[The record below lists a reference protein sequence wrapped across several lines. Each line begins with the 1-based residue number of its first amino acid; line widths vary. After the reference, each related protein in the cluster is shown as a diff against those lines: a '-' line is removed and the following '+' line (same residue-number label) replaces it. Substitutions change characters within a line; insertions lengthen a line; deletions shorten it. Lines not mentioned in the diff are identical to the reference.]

1 MGHKMLKHD
10 FKRVLAFLLVFM
22 MVFTSMPVTKTYAA
36 EGDTSENPII
46 ISNAEG
52 LIAATEDKYYALGA
66 DINLTDEQ
74 QISTV
79 VGVLDGRGYTVTLS
93 GKALAANVTGTIQ
106 NLGLMG
112 TVVENNKYSGSFAES
127 FSGNLLNCYST
138 VKLSTSGWSYDHGG
152 LVGTM
157 SDGLIQNCYFAGT
170 TTLCGGG
177 IGGKGTIK
185 DVGTAKNCYYTAGMD
200 DFAMTPKPT
209 RENVAK
215 KTADELKANGV
226 DWLNT
231 DKPDTGYKWTVDVNT
246 NGGLPILTLD
256 DGSQTAPLVDK
267 TSLQSTIE
275 SAQGYTE
282 SKYTVESW
290 NSMKA
295 ALTNALIVFNNND
308 ATQEEVDSAK
318 TELET
323 TLVGLVKIRI
333 TKPVEVPEE
342 AIEISSQSDL
352 KTKIEYP
359 GTGKYYVLTKD
370 ITLDGMY
377 FKFASDDFNGILDG
391 QGHTIT
397 FNNAPALFHSVGVGE
412 DAVIQNISFEGE
424 IAAFTVSTST
434 GPLTEKSFKGSVINC
449 TSNVTKGTGINNVAG
464 FANIV
469 DGGIISNC
477 YVIGKATNAFANSF
491 NSGKILN
498 SYWMSG
504 ITNSVNENN
513 VQNSSEM
520 MASQMQTLDFVNLL
534 NINKGEH
541 GTKWGQNSNGFPYFG
556 ENKEYSQPGSGTYE
570 YEMSFL
576 PHNSNSES
584 VVKDNQ
590 LTLLTSE
597 VSNKFAGTFSVKDYT
612 APKNKKIIWS
622 VTNTF
627 PEGCVA
633 IAEEEGEF
641 YIYNAGEAIVRAQL
655 ADKDG
660 NVEKTLVEVRVTT
673 VTGTIEEIKLF
684 IAGEEVTNGNYTI
697 QGSEQKTI
705 QVKAKYEGKEGFIGV
720 TSAMFE
726 FTTKDTD
733 YLDTKF
739 NYSTF
744 CFKKPGNASIKVTS
758 KDNANVTATV
768 NMTSEYVAATK
779 ITPGVSGIITIHGRN
794 ANDWQNKTP
803 LFNPI
808 YNGVN
813 IEPSNASY
821 SSSDYWNVTSS
832 DSNVGIY
839 GETAYIPVGAGT
851 VTYTATLS
859 YVDPSGNPVVVSGSS
874 DVTFKYENPLKEI
887 VAEKDK
893 IEVKNNTKTALS
905 IIFTGIKEGW
915 SISEPTIDWTYDKAN
930 IVEIYRDTEKD
941 GFKRDESAYDNNMYV
956 LGTDY
961 IIKAVGEGT
970 VVATGTPRDSS
981 GGADPIK
988 VTITVTKGENIPV
1001 VDIYKIVADGIESCI
1016 KYLSSKNI
1024 PYVYSSEWMILA
1036 QMRAGQ
1042 AISDKNISDY
1052 LTDLN
1057 KEIAKWSS
1065 AKKPTDIE
1073 RVSLTLTILGK
1084 DITDYNNK
1092 NLAEMI
1098 YNHPN
1103 LDSGSNEL
1111 IYALIALDAAKV
1123 TPPSDAKWSKAEMID
1138 KLLDFQN
1145 ENGGF
1150 GLNSNA
1156 SSDIDITAMALQA
1169 LAPYQSNQEVKQA
1182 SDKAIGFLKNE
1193 IDKISYGYGTA
1204 ESNAQVIL
1212 ALATLNM
1219 DAVESGFGTKYENI
1233 FSHLIKNYSTEGYG
1247 FRHDTTKNE
1256 ANNMATIQVLQSLEA
1271 YRRYMEEEPS
1281 YWDLTQKSVTYKT
1294 VIRLID
1300 AIGNVTEA
1308 SRNTIESA
1316 RTAYDSLSD
1325 ADKAKVTNYDIL
1337 VAAEKKLESLKN
1349 PGKVENITS
1358 KDNDCYGSLEGSI
1371 SELIDKLLTADEKKL
1386 VESGQNVKVSL
1397 SVKDIMNAISAVDK
1411 ALIEKNLKN
1420 NKVGLYL
1427 DITLLKQIGNND
1439 AVKIAETN
1447 GKVKVTIIVPDSLK
1461 NNDKSI
1467 NRTYKIMRIHD
1478 GKVDYLDT
1486 AYDLKTGK
1494 LSFETD
1500 AFSTYALVYS
1510 DAPVIPKTGDS
1521 NNIGLMIGMMAMS
1534 LAVAVVIRRK
1544 NKAVK

>member
-1 MGHKMLKHD
+1 MLKQD

-22 MVFTSMPVTKTYAA
+22 MLFTSMPVTKTYAA
-36 EGDTSENPII
+36 EGNTSQNPIV

-52 LIAATEDKYYALGA
+52 LIAATEDKYYALDA

-74 QISTV
+74 QIPSI
-79 VGVLDGRGYTVTLS
+79 VGVLDGRGHTVTLS

-106 NLGLMG
+106 NLGLAG
-112 TVVENNKYSGSFAES
+112 TVVENNKYSGSFAET

-185 DVGTAKNCYYTAGMD
+185 DVGTAKNCYYTAGLD

-215 KTADELKANGV
+215 KTADELKTNGV

-231 DKPDTGYKWTVDVNT
+231 DKPDTGYKWTADANT
-246 NGGLPILTLD
+246 NGGLPVLYQD
-256 DGSQTAPLVDK
+256 DESEPTPSVDK
-267 TSLQSTIE
+267 TALESAIT

-282 SKYTVESW
+282 SKYTAESW
-290 NSMKA
+290 AAVQA
-295 ALTNALIVFNNND
+295 ALENAVTIFDDSD
-308 ATQEEVDSAK
+308 ATQEEVNAAK
-318 TELET
+318 EALATAIS
-323 TLVGLVKIRI
+323 GLVKIRI
-333 TKPVEVPEE
+333 TEPVGVPED

-359 GTGKYYVLTKD
+359 GTGKYYVLIND

-412 DAVIQNISFEGE
+412 DAIIQNINFEGE
-424 IAAFTVSTST
+424 VATFTVSTST
-434 GPLTEKSFKGSVINC
+434 GPVTEKSLKGSVINC
-449 TSNVTKGTGINNVAG
+449 RSNVTKGSGINNVAG
-464 FANIV
+464 FANTI

-477 YVIGKATNAFANSF
+477 YVIGKANNAFANSF
-491 NSGKILN
+491 NSGKVLN

-504 ITNSVNENN
+504 IANNVNENN
-513 VQNSSEM
+513 IQNSSEM

-534 NINKGEH
+534 NLNKGGH
-541 GTKWGQNSNGFPYFG
+541 GAEWGQNSDGFPYFG
-556 ENKEYSQPGSGTYE
+556 ENKDYTQPGSGSYE
-570 YEMSFL
+570 YEMAFQ
-576 PHNSNSES
+576 PYNGNSTN
-584 VVKDNQ
+584 VVNDNQ

-612 APKNKKIIWS
+612 VPRDRKIIWS

-627 PEGCVA
+627 PEGCMA

-655 ADKDG
+655 ADIDG

-673 VTGTIEEIKLF
+673 VSGTLEAIKLF
-684 IAGEEVTNGNYTI
+684 IGGEEVTNDSYTI

-720 TSAMFE
+720 TSAMFD
-726 FTTKDTD
+726 FTTQDTD

-739 NYSTF
+739 NYSAF
-744 CFKKPGNASIKVTS
+744 YFKKPGNASIKVTS
-758 KDNANVTATV
+758 KDNANINATV
-768 NMTSEYVAATK
+768 NLTSEYVAATK
-779 ITPGVSGIITIHGRN
+779 ITPGVSGTITIHGRN

-813 IEPSNASY
+813 IEPANASY
-821 SSSDYWNVTSS
+821 SSSEYWNVTSS

-859 YVDPSGNPVVVSGSS
+859 YVDPSGNPVVVKGSS
-874 DVTFKYENPLKEI
+874 DVTFKYANPLKKIE
-887 VAEKDK
+887 AEKDK
-893 IEVKNNTKTALS
+893 IEVKNNTKTELD
-905 IIFTGIKEGW
+905 IIFTGTDEDW
-915 SISEPTIDWTYDKAN
+915 SISEPTIDWTYDKEN
-930 IVEIYRDTEKD
+930 IVDIYRDTEKD
-941 GFKRDESAYDNNMYV
+941 DFKRDESANDNNMYV

-988 VTITVTKGENIPV
+988 LTITVTKGEDFPV
-1001 VDIYKIVADGIESCI
+1001 VDIDNIVAEGIESCL

-1042 AISDKNISDY
+1042 TISDKNISDY

-1065 AKKPTDIE
+1065 TKKPTDIE
-1073 RVSLTLTILGK
+1073 RVALTLTVLGK
-1084 DITDYNNK
+1084 DITNYNNK

-1111 IYALIALDAAKV
+1111 IYALIALDAAKI
-1123 TPPSDAKWSKAEMID
+1123 TPPSDAKWSKEEMINE
-1138 KLLDFQN
+1138 LLTFQN

-1150 GLNSNA
+1150 GLDSNA
-1156 SSDIDITAMALQA
+1156 SSDIDLTAMALQA
-1169 LAPYQSNQEVKQA
+1169 LAPYQSNQNVKQA
-1182 SDKAIGFLKNE
+1182 SDKAIDYLKNE
-1193 IDKISYGYGTA
+1193 MDKISYGYGTA
-1204 ESNAQVIL
+1204 EGDAQVIL
-1212 ALATLNM
+1212 ALATLKM
-1219 DAVESGFGTKYENI
+1219 DVVESGFGTKYENL
-1233 FSHLIKNYSTEGYG
+1233 FSHLIENYAVEGYG

-1271 YRRYMEEEPS
+1271 YRRYLEEEPS

-1349 PGKVENITS
+1349 PGKVENITN
-1358 KDNDCYGSLEGSI
+1358 KDNACSGSLNDSI
-1371 SELIDKLLTADEKKL
+1371 SQLIDKLLTAEDKAL
-1386 VESGQNVKVSL
+1386 VEAGQNVKISL
-1397 SVKDIMNAISAVDK
+1397 SVKDIKNVISASDK
-1411 ALIEKNLKN
+1411 ALIEKNIKN
-1420 NKVGLYL
+1420 NKVGLFL
-1427 DITLLKQIGNND
+1427 DITLSKQIGNND
-1439 AVKIAETN
+1439 AVKITETN
-1447 GKVKVTIIVPDSLK
+1447 GMIKVTITIPDSLK
-1461 NNDKSI
+1461 SNDESI
-1467 NRTYKIMRIHD
+1467 NRIYKIMRIHD
-1478 GKVDYLDT
+1478 GKVDYLDA
-1486 AYDLKTGK
+1486 AYDSKTGK

-1510 DAPVIPKTGDS
+1510 DTPVQTTAPKTGDTS
-1521 NNIGLMIGMMAMS
+1521 GLAGWAL
-1534 LAVAVVIRRK
+1534 LALIAAGATVFVGRRK
-1544 NKAVK
+1544 EN